1 MIAMVI
7 DSDEKKLMQT
17 KAYLEK
23 RNITAVTFRDP
34 MAAVKYSCNNDVD
47 VVYTEVLLP
56 HITGVDVTNL
66 LRKQNAAVRICFL
79 TGTDQYLHIG
89 KKYNIAGY
97 YIKPL
102 LEEGQNI
109 NLMDTSKAGYG

>member
-7 DSDEKKLMQT
+7 DSDEKKLIQT

-23 RNITAVTFRDP
+23 RNITAVTFQDP
-34 MAAVKYSCNNDVD
+34 MAAVQYSYNNDVD

-56 HITGVDVTNL
+56 HITGVDVINL
-66 LRKQNAAVRICFL
+66 LRKQNAVIRIFFL
-79 TGTDQYLHIG
+79 TDTDQYLHIG
-89 KKYNIAGY
+89 KKYSIAGY

-102 LEEGQNI
+102 LEDGQNK
-109 NLMDTSKAGYG
+109 NLMDASKANYG

>member
-23 RNITAVTFRDP
+23 RNITAVTFQDP
-34 MAAVKYSCNNDVD
+34 MAAVKYSYNNDVD

-56 HITGVDVTNL
+56 HITGVDITNL
-66 LRKQNAAVRICFL
+66 LRKRNAGIQICFL
-79 TGTDQYLHIG
+79 TDTDQYLHIG
-89 KKYNIAGY
+89 KKYSIAGY
-97 YIKPL
+97 YIKPF
-102 LEEGQNI
+102 LEEGQNK
-109 NLMDTSKAGYG
+109 NLIDTSKMSYG